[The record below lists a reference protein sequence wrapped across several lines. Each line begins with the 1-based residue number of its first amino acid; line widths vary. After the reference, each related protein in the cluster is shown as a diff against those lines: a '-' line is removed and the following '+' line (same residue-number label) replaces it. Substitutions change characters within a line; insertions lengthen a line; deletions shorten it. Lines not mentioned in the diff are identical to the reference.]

1 MNILLTIIAF
11 LVIFSLLVLIHE
23 VGHFWMAKRAG
34 IKVLEFGFGFPPR
47 IFSKK
52 KGETLYS
59 INAIPFGG
67 FVKLHGED
75 SANAAVLKDKSSFA
89 GKSPWIRTKVLAGGV
104 FMNFALAILLLTVG
118 FSFGIEPLLV
128 TEHDLFNHIAQG
140 NVVSAPGAFVDKID
154 GKAGTLGIKPKDQI
168 ISIDGKPVASADQ
181 LAIFSKGKAQKDVDL
196 AVRASDGSEKKIHV
210 PMVGA
215 SRYLGIDLKPFTEFP
230 RLYVLE
236 VKARSES
243 FKAGLKTGDVILK
256 MNSEEVYFPA
266 DFETILTESEK
277 VDFTV
282 LRGSKILNV
291 PVNLPDNKKVVIAD
305 VFEASAAAKAGFKK
319 NDIIVTIAGMP
330 VARPENVQEIL
341 RKNPEKEMEYALFRG
356 SKPLKI
362 KATSGA
368 NNLLGIALSS
378 IASYKNTEISVYR
391 GSLLTSI
398 TEIKNVRYAPWTAFK
413 QAISESVRL
422 TGITVTAFVNSIK
435 SIISKFVVP
444 AEMGGPVQ
452 IAYYTHTFVQQG
464 FFALL
469 RFTALL
475 SLSLAVLNI
484 LPLPALDGGRLLFVV
499 IEVLFKKRVNARL
512 EALVHSIGFIL
523 LILLILLVTYS
534 DVMKLI

>member
-1 MNILLTIIAF
+1 MDIVLTIIAF

-23 VGHFWMAKRAG
+23 AGHFWMAKRAG
-34 IKVLEFGFGFPPR
+34 IKVLEFGFGYPPR
-47 IFSKK
+47 IFGKK

-59 INAIPFGG
+59 INAVPFGG
-67 FVKLHGED
+67 FVRMHGED
-75 SANAAVLKDKSSFA
+75 SSNASVLKDKRSFA
-89 GKSPWIRTKVLAGGV
+89 SKSPWVRTKVLAGGV
-104 FMNFALAILLLTVG
+104 FMNFVLAIVLLTIG

-128 TEHDLFNHIAQG
+128 TEQDLFNHIAQG
-140 NVVSAPGAFVDKID
+140 NVVSAPGAFVSKVDD
-154 GKAGTLGIKPKDQI
+154 KAGTLGIKPKDQI
-168 ISIDGKPVASADQ
+168 IAIDGKPVTSVSQ
-181 LAIFSKGKAQKDVDL
+181 LDVFLKGKAKKDVDL
-196 AVRASDGSEKKIHV
+196 VVRAANGSEKKVHV
-210 PMVGA
+210 PMVGKG
-215 SRYLGIDLKPFTEFP
+215 SYLGVDLKPFTEFP

-236 VKARSES
+236 VKAKSASE
-243 FKAGLKTGDVILK
+243 KAGLKPGDIILK

-277 VDFTV
+277 VNFTV
-282 LRGSKILNV
+282 LRGSKVLNITV
-291 PVNLPDNKKVVIAD
+291 TLPDAQKVVIAE
-305 VFEASAAAKAGFKK
+305 VSENSAAAKAGFKK
-319 NDIIVTIAGMP
+319 DDIIVSIANI
-330 VARPENVQEIL
+330 VVTRPESVQEIL
-341 RKNPEKEMEYALFRG
+341 KKNPGKEMEYSLIRG

-378 IASYKNTEISVYR
+378 VASFKNTEISVYR

-398 TEIKNVRYAPWTAFK
+398 VEIKNVRYAPWTAFK

-422 TGITVTAFVNSIK
+422 TGITVAAFVNSIK
-435 SIISKFVVP
+435 SIVSKFVVP

-475 SLSLAVLNI
+475 SLSLAVINI
-484 LPLPALDGGRLLFVV
+484 LPVPALDGGRLLFVV
-499 IEVLFKKRVNARL
+499 IEVLFKKRVNAQL

-534 DVMKLI
+534 DIMKLI